1 MDACNIDEIQNL
13 FIYYSACFSKYFPE
27 LGFIVMRGN
36 SRYMVSCGDI
46 VTLRECPMM
55 ALIS

>member
-27 LGFIVMRGN
+27 LGFYCNGN